1 MVLVTSIVYCRMF
14 DVVPVTGISFS
25 MISVVLFMKLVSYY
39 QVNNELLSIMNR
51 LGKLG

>member
-1 MVLVTSIVYCRMF
+1 MVLITNIVYCRIL
-14 DVVPVTGISFS
+14 DVIPVTGISFS

-51 LGKLG
+51 LNKLG